1 MYSTGVSIAL
11 THVYSKLFGVLSLLS
26 STRKRVRNLQPYQI
40 FQRLLFIFYVKLFEF
55 QIILKYHGDDGRQ
68 ANIRASV
75 ISTHLSTAICH
86 VTYAWSC
93 PRLNLCVKISRFAP
107 LRQQER
113 IFISH
118 SAHSLVVCNYTSQ
131 CNYTYYYRILILL
144 PVLLSPSLS
153 FSS

>member
-1 MYSTGVSIAL
+1 MSIQNCL
-11 THVYSKLFGVLSLLS
+11 VYCRCYRQHGRELEICNPIRYFKDSCLYFTLSCLNSRLF
-26 STRKRVRNLQPYQI
+26 RN
-40 FQRLLFIFYVKLFEF
+40 
-55 QIILKYHGDDGRQ
+55 HGDDGRQ

-93 PRLNLCVKISRFAP
+93 PRLNLCVKISRLAP

-118 SAHSLVVCNYTSQ
+118 SAHSLPVCNYTSH
-131 CNYTYYYRILILL
+131 YVLL
-144 PVLLSPSLS
+144 SYSIPVLLSPSLS